1 MTKIKTMLCAVFTL
15 MLVNLSTSALSDSSN
30 FAGPYVGF
38 QLLGLGAEFDGQSN
52 SEAGTSGAEE
62 DHVPVGA
69 AVATVGIEVGYV
81 IPLGSLFALDLGG
94 QMLSGE
100 AKIDHRNSNTGRG
113 TTGSAGNVS
122 MTMDDHYTYYIA
134 PTVALSDTSSLYV
147 KMGVSQA
154 DINVTGDVQP
164 VPNLHGQ
171 MWAIGTRT
179 VLPSGIFIRTEAGYT
194 EYNSVG
200 TRGLGAG
207 AQGADRID
215 TKTTFTAEPTIV
227 QGNVSIGF
235 RF

>member
-15 MLVNLSTSALSDSSN
+15 MLVNMSTSALSDSSN

-38 QLLGLGAEFDGQSN
+38 QLLGLGAEFDGRSN
-52 SEAGTSGAEE
+52 SEAGVSAAEE
-62 DHVPVGA
+62 DWVPVGA
-69 AVATVGIEVGYV
+69 AVATVGVEVGYV
-81 IPLGSLFALDLGG
+81 IPIGSMFALDLGG

-100 AKIDHRNSNTGRG
+100 AKIDHRNSTNDA
-113 TTGSAGNVS
+113 SAGNVAL
-122 MTMDDHYTYYIA
+122 TMDDHYTYYIA

-154 DINVTGDVQP
+154 DINTTGDVQP

-200 TRGLGAG
+200 TRGKGGLTV
-207 AQGADRID
+207 GADLID
-215 TKTTFTAEPTIV
+215 TKTTFTAEPTLV
-227 QGNVSIGF
+227 HGNVSIGF

>member
-1 MTKIKTMLCAVFTL
+1 MLCAVFTL

-30 FAGPYVGF
+30 FAGPYFGL

-62 DHVPVGA
+62 DFVPVGA

-81 IPLGSLFALDLGG
+81 IPLGDLFALDLGG

-100 AKIDHRNSNTGRG
+100 SKIDHRNSDQT
-113 TTGSAGNVS
+113 SAGNVAI
-122 MTMDDHYTYYIA
+122 TMDDHYTYYIA

-147 KMGVSQA
+147 KMGVTQA
-154 DINVTGDVQP
+154 DVNTTGDVEP

-194 EYNSVG
+194 EYNSIG
-200 TRGLGAG
+200 TRGKGTG

-215 TKTTFTAEPTIV
+215 TKTTFTAEPTV
-227 QGNVSIGF
+227 VHGNVSIGF

>member
-15 MLVNLSTSALSDSSN
+15 MLVNLSTSALSDSGN

-69 AVATVGIEVGYV
+69 AVATVGIEAGYV
-81 IPLGSLFALDLGG
+81 IPMGSMFALDLGG

-100 AKIDHRNSNTGRG
+100 AKIDHRNSTNDK
-113 TTGSAGNVS
+113 SAGNVA

-134 PTVALSDTSSLYV
+134 PTIVLSDTSSIYV
-147 KMGVSQA
+147 KAGVTQA
-154 DINVTGDVQP
+154 DVNITGDVEA

-194 EYNSVG
+194 EYNSIG
-200 TRGLGAG
+200 TRGKGGGTAG
-207 AQGADRID
+207 QDLID

-227 QGNVSIGF
+227 HGNVSIGF